1 MKQRRR
7 EKHVLDALDD
17 LSTYLRGIR
26 EERKAVIAVTNGWLL
41 YRPNLQL
48 ARLASG
54 DSPPTGGVI
63 GIGPDGRLTSDRV
76 AAGNIGGYSRQQCE
90 TDRVELAQT
99 DNWQAFYDLLD
110 RANRSNVSFYPIDSR
125 GLAAFDEPI
134 GPRQP
139 PHPEVDRAYLRTRL
153 ENIRALAESTDGVAV
168 INSNDLQQGMRRI
181 VDDLTSYYLLGY
193 YSTNTKL
200 DGKFRTLKVRVKRP
214 GVDVRAR
221 RGYRAVTEDE
231 LTASRAMTANAA
243 AAAPPSAF
251 QAAIAT
257 LAGVRHDTRFL
268 AQVSWIAAPIEDE
281 LSGAKSH
288 VWITG
293 ELDAATAR
301 GDGWAAGGEAEIL
314 LTAEDGVRVAEE
326 RRGLAPPVRYVSIDL
341 PDVPLGPGDYA
352 LRLRVRP
359 QGEGLPFM
367 DTIRFTVPDDP
378 PSTGQPRVLRRG
390 QATGNRF
397 VATADPRFRRTE
409 WLRVEVP
416 MHGSPDEVSAE
427 LLDRSGNP
435 MPVPVTAQPG
445 ADGDGLL
452 AWASAELSLAP
463 LAPGD
468 YAIRTIV
475 TRGPKRDE
483 LITAFR
489 IVP

>member
-1 MKQRRR
+1 
-7 EKHVLDALDD
+7 
-17 LSTYLRGIR
+17 
-26 EERKAVIAVTNGWLL
+26 
-41 YRPNLQL
+41 L
-48 ARLASG
+48 AATR
-54 DSPPTGGVI
+54 VEQCEI
-63 GIGPDGRLTSDRV
+63 DRV
-76 AAGNIGGYSRQQCE
+76 M
-90 TDRVELAQT
+90 LAQI
-99 DNWQAFYDLLD
+99 DNWTSFYDLLD
-110 RANRSNVSFYPIDSR
+110 RANRANVSFYPIDAR
-125 GLAAFDEPI
+125 GLAAIDQSLGT
-134 GPRQP
+134 GPVVP
-139 PHPEVDRAYLRTRL
+139 PEVDRARLRTRL
-153 ENIRALAESTDGVAV
+153 EHLRTLADSTDGLAV
-168 INSNDLQQGMRRI
+168 VDTNDLQRGVRRI

-200 DGKFRTLKVRVKRP
+200 DGKFRSLKVRVKRP

-231 LTASRAMTANAA
+231 FTASREMTATAA

-251 QAAIAT
+251 QAAIAS

-301 GDGWAAGGEAEIL
+301 ADGWAAGGEAEIL

-326 RRGLAPPVRYVSIDL
+326 RRPIAPPVRFVSIDL
-341 PDVPLGPGDYA
+341 ADVPLGPGDYA
-352 LRLRVRP
+352 LRVRIRP

-378 PSTGQPRVLRRG
+378 PPTGQPRLMRRG
-390 QATGNRF
+390 QVTGNRF

-416 MHGSPDEVSAE
+416 MHGQPDEVSAE

-445 ADGDGLL
+445 TDDGDGML
-452 AWASAELSLAP
+452 AWTSAELSLAP

-468 YAIRTIV
+468 YAVRTTV
-475 TRGPKRDE
+475 TRGTRRDE